1 MYQVY
6 LIDDEPWVLIG
17 LERLISWEKYG
28 FCVVG
33 KSTSSREAW
42 GQIVEKKPDVV
53 ITDIRMPGL
62 NGLEL
67 LGKMKKEKQKLQ
79 MWRKRDIQKRCGQQA
94 HRKGIR
100 ISRICAWN
108 TSRLAFDGS
117 GKIDRDIQDH
127 RLCTFQNGKRYNC
140 DLSASYNIGARYF
153 IREIL
158 KPLPETERSLLEAK
172 VPAVKRRTSCV
183 YADLRELIS
192 EMELRKAA

>member
-67 LGKMKKEKQKLQ
+67 LGKMKKELQ
-79 MWRKRDIQKRCGQQA
+79 FVRV
-94 HRKGIR
+94 H
-100 ISRICAWN
+100 
-108 TSRLAFDGS
+108 
-117 GKIDRDIQDH
+117 
-127 RLCTFQNGKRYNC
+127 
-140 DLSASYNIGARYF
+140 
-153 IREIL
+153 
-158 KPLPETERSLLEAK
+158 
-172 VPAVKRRTSCV
+172 
-183 YADLRELIS
+183 LIIWS
-192 EMELRKAA
+192 SQSIKNS

>member
-17 LERLISWEKYG
+17 LERLILWEKYG

-67 LGKMKKEKQKLQ
+67 LGKMKKEK
-79 MWRKRDIQKRCGQQA
+79 
-94 HRKGIR
+94 
-100 ISRICAWN
+100 
-108 TSRLAFDGS
+108 
-117 GKIDRDIQDH
+117 
-127 RLCTFQNGKRYNC
+127 
-140 DLSASYNIGARYF
+140 
-153 IREIL
+153 
-158 KPLPETERSLLEAK
+158 LL
-172 VPAVKRRTSCV
+172 
-183 YADLRELIS
+183 
-192 EMELRKAA
+192 

>member
-67 LGKMKKEKQKLQ
+67 LGKMKKEKLDSEVVLVSGFAEFEYA
-79 MWRKRDIQKRCGQQA
+79 RTA
-94 HRKGIR
+94 IR
-100 ISRICAWN
+100 EG
-108 TSRLAFDGS
+108 AFDYLVKPVNKEQLTDCIQRL
-117 GKIDRDIQDH
+117 GKLLDEKNKKAETRSVSETIDM
-127 RLCTFQNGKRYNC
+127 
-140 DLSASYNIGARYF
+140 
-153 IREIL
+153 
-158 KPLPETERSLLEAK
+158 
-172 VPAVKRRTSCV
+172 
-183 YADLRELIS
+183 IS
-192 EMELRKAA
+192 KYKGE